1 LKVIFVTSEWPSKAH
16 PNHVPFLKENIS
28 SLKSKGIITSTYK
41 IKSGSIRNRLISII
55 QLRKQVKDEKYD
67 IIHVHWGYNG
77 LFCLGLNIPNVV
89 TFHGGDLNKPLLW
102 EIRSIIIYLVSKIAT
117 ITSQHNIFV
126 SKDLAK
132 KGLSNKNKNSVIPM
146 GIDLDKF
153 VPMDKKECREEL
165 KLPLNKHLILF
176 GGNASQAIKRLPL
189 ARNALEILDDNHE
202 LITIDYIDHNLM
214 PIFMNASDMLLMTS
228 LNEGSPMMI
237 KEALACNLPVA
248 STNVGDVKEQLYGL
262 ENCFIIKDETPEA
275 IASVIKRCIKCQGIP
290 NSRVKMLNYSIDV
303 LSDMVIDIYNSK
315 I

>member
-1 LKVIFVTSEWPSKAH
+1 MKVIFVTSEWPSKDH

-55 QLRKQVKDEKYD
+55 QLRKLVKDEKYD

-132 KGLSNKNKNSVIPM
+132 KGLSNKNKN
-146 GIDLDKF
+146 F
-153 VPMDKKECREEL
+153 W
-165 KLPLNKHLILF
+165 
-176 GGNASQAIKRLPL
+176 
-189 ARNALEILDDNHE
+189 
-202 LITIDYIDHNLM
+202 
-214 PIFMNASDMLLMTS
+214 
-228 LNEGSPMMI
+228 
-237 KEALACNLPVA
+237 
-248 STNVGDVKEQLYGL
+248 
-262 ENCFIIKDETPEA
+262 
-275 IASVIKRCIKCQGIP
+275 
-290 NSRVKMLNYSIDV
+290 
-303 LSDMVIDIYNSK
+303 
-315 I
+315 